1 MGNCMMFAPAD
12 IREKAKRSREVDAFL
27 SKHGKQ
33 ARDEIKLLLLGWCI
47 FSVFFYFF
55 LNVFF
60 VVLFKKVLVN
70 LVKVLFLNK

>member
-47 FSVFFYFF
+47 FSVFFFIFF
-55 LNVFF
+55 KCIFCCSF
-60 VVLFKKVLVN
+60 
-70 LVKVLFLNK
+70 